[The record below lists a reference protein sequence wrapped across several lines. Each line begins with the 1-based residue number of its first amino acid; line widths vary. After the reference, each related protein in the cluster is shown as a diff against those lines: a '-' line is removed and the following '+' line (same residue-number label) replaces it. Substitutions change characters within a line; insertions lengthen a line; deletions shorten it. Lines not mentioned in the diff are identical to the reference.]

1 MNTYLQLKSQFKDE
15 AEYNSGGGDQ
25 TSLFSDWLNRSVMF

>member
-15 AEYNSGGGDQ
+15 AEYKSVGGDQ
-25 TSLFSDWLNRSVMF
+25 TSLFFRLA